1 MKEESASKIKY
12 GVWGIIV
19 GAIIVMITGFAWG
32 GWTTSGTTQ
41 KMTEEAVA

>member
-32 GWTTSGTTQ
+32 DGQ
-41 KMTEEAVA
+41 PPVPRKK